1 MTRTAAHRWAFTP
14 RFRRHAFGWRSQ
26 PAVQRVREAAAEI
39 QKLAKKD
46 PTQAPA
52 KILDDLVASTPG
64 QEGKWVAAAKDAGLY
79 DEAIALA
86 QRTPCDPRTLSRAAR
101 DFTATKPWFAVEAG
115 LAALRWIVAGYGYEI
130 TGGPG
135 QRTEAAFVRSSP
147 APKAKR
153 HPIFDAIA
161 IFAVR

>member
-1 MTRTAAHRWAFTP
+1 MTRTAAHRWAFAP

-64 QEGKWVAAAKDAGLY
+64 QEGKWFAAAKDAGLY
-79 DEAIALA
+79 DEVH
-86 QRTPCDPRTLSRAAR
+86 DYS
-101 DFTATKPWFAVEAG
+101 
-115 LAALRWIVAGYGYEI
+115 AALR
-130 TGGPG
+130 
-135 QRTEAAFVRSSP
+135 EAR
-147 APKAKR
+147 KR
-153 HPIFDAIA
+153 RAN
-161 IFAVR
+161 